1 MEHNIGEV
9 FEDNGIKLKVEKPT
23 KGCYGCCFWSGM
35 VCHKD
40 ENEESCGSKS
50 RKDHNNVIFVKVN
63 NNKDM
68 ETRNIK
74 LDIKNAKEWFNGSDE
89 TLKKLALQAY
99 KEEELKDGLP
109 NTWDEFCEQTKIHTG
124 ECCIGGYWGYSN
136 IIRAPFGTYRPIS
149 HDRNFFPNEKSA
161 EAHLAL
167 SKLEQLRDCYR
178 DGWEPDWS
186 DDEKKFII
194 YYFKNEIEKRNSFNV
209 PRFLSFQTMELRDKF
224 LDNFK
229 DLIKIA
235 KDFI

>member
-50 RKDHNNVIFVKVN
+50 RKDHNNIIFVKVN

-74 LDIKNAKEWFNGSDE
+74 IDLKTAKEWFKGGDE

-99 KEEELKDGLP
+99 KEEELKNSLP
-109 NTWDEFCEQTKIHTG
+109 NTWEEFCEQNPVCKG
-124 ECCIGGYWGYSN
+124 EYCIWEDSTIISVPFDTYWQ
-136 IIRAPFGTYRPIS
+136 FS
-149 HDRNFFPNEKSA
+149 HDINSLPSEKSA
-161 EAHLAL
+161 EAHIAL
-167 SKLEQLRDCYR
+167 MKLEQLRDCYR
-178 DGWEPDWS
+178 DGWVPDWEN
-186 DDEKKFII
+186 DEHKYVIYNCKNKII
-194 YYFKNEIEKRNSFNV
+194 FNTDIDGTSH
-209 PRFLSFQTMELRDKF
+209 FLSFPTMELCEKF
-224 LDNFK
+224 YNNFK
-229 DLIKIA
+229 DLIETA
-235 KDFI
+235 KEYI

>member
-74 LDIKNAKEWFNGSDE
+74 LDIKNAKEWFSGSNE

-99 KEEELKDGLP
+99 KVDELKDGLP
-109 NTWDEFCEQTKIHTG
+109 NTWEEFCEQNPVCKG
-124 ECCIGGYWGYSN
+124 EYCIREDSTIISVPFDTYWH
-136 IIRAPFGTYRPIS
+136 FS
-149 HDRNFFPNEKSA
+149 HDRNSLPSEKSA

-167 SKLEQLRDCYR
+167 MQLERLRDCYR
-178 DGWEPDWS
+178 NGWAPDWE
-186 DDEKKFII
+186 DDEKKFDI
-194 YYFKNEIEKRNSFNV
+194 YYFTNKIEKGNSLHV
-209 PRFLSFQTMELRDKF
+209 SRFLSFQTMELRDKF

-229 DLIKIA
+229 ELIEIA